1 MNFLRKALCIAWKDV
16 LCELRTK
23 ETLSSMFVF
32 ALLAIV
38 IFNFAFQLRD
48 NDSES
53 VGLIAPGVLWVAF
66 TFAGVLGLGRSFARE
81 KDHGCLEGLMLCPV
95 DRSAIYVGKALGNM
109 AFMLVMEAIALPMFA
124 VFFNLPILMPSLLL
138 VILLGTIGFAAV
150 GTLFSAISVNT
161 KARDVMLPI
170 LFFPIVI
177 PIVIA
182 AVKST
187 GQIFDGVSFDQSI
200 PWINLMLAFDVIFL
214 VVSFLSFEYVIEE

>member
-1 MNFLRKALCIAWKDV
+1 MDLLRKALCIVWKDV

-23 ETLSSMFVF
+23 EALSSMFVF

-38 IFNFAFQLRD
+38 IFNFAFQLRGD
-48 NDSES
+48 DDST
-53 VGLIAPGVLWVAF
+53 GLIAPGVLWVAF
-66 TFAGVLGLGRSFARE
+66 TFAGVLGLSRSFIRE
-81 KDHGCLEGLMLCPV
+81 KDRGCLEGLMLCPV
-95 DRSAIYVGKALGNM
+95 DRSAIYVGKMLGNM
-109 AFMLVMEAIALPMFA
+109 VFMLAMEAIALPMFA

-138 VILLGTIGFAAV
+138 VVLLGTVGFAAV

-161 KARDVMLPI
+161 KAREVMLPI

-177 PIVIA
+177 PVVIA

-187 GQIFDGVSFDQSI
+187 GQIFDGVSFEQSV

>member
-1 MNFLRKALCIAWKDV
+1 MDGVKKALWIVWKDV
-16 LCELRTK
+16 VCELRTK

-38 IFNFAFQLRD
+38 IFNFAFQLRGD
-48 NDSES
+48 ER

-66 TFAGVLGLGRSFARE
+66 TFAGVLGLNRSFIKE

-95 DRSAIYVGKALGNM
+95 DRSAIYAGKALGNL
-109 AFMLVMEAIALPMFA
+109 AFMLLMEAIALPMFA
-124 VFFNLPILMPSLLL
+124 VFFNLPVLMPSLLL
-138 VILLGTIGFAAV
+138 VILLGTVGFAGV

-161 KARDVMLPI
+161 KAREVMLPI
-170 LFFPIVI
+170 LFFPVVI

-187 GQIFDGVSFDQSI
+187 AQIFDGVSFDQSM

-214 VVSFLSFEYVIEE
+214 VVSFLSFEYVVEG